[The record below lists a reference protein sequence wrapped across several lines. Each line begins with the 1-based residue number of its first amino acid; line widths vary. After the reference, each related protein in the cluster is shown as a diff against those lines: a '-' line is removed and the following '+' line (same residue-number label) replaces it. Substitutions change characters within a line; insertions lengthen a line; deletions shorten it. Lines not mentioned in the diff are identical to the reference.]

1 MDQKSELNPLET
13 EAASLNN
20 QNTKA
25 IESVANKLAIVGDDL
40 RQSYNLPHGSGL
52 STGKA
57 ALCSVME
64 GCFDW
69 IVLLMKV
76 SNLKYQGNNEMADEV
91 NFEFSRREV

>member
-1 MDQKSELNPLET
+1 MDQKSDLYPLQT

-20 QNTKA
+20 QITKA
-25 IESVANKLAIVGDDL
+25 TESVANKLAIVGDDL
-40 RQSYNLPHGSGL
+40 SQSYNLPHGSGL
-52 STGKA
+52 STGNA
-57 ALCSVME
+57 APCSVME

-69 IVLLMKV
+69 FVLLMKA